1 MKAPFPTLM
10 VTPGV
15 PWRIKNRIECWMEGS
30 IRHTWPGLY
39 RWLHLGSAA
48 DLARPI
54 TQGPK
59 HHFFGYYDK
68 SPWNASQSLL
78 LAHESDF
85 NDRAPKAGDMVRIGT
100 VQADERRFMPLAE
113 TPAWNW
119 QQGAMLAWF
128 PGDAERTLVHN
139 DRRNGTAVGVLR
151 DISGTELRCYDR
163 PIYALAPDG
172 KLAWSLN
179 FARLATHRPGYG
191 YAGIPDPWT
200 DELQPGTD
208 GIHQIE
214 LETGRSHLI
223 VSTAELAQQ
232 DPTPAMV
239 GQHHWLNHIQPSPK
253 GTRIAFFH
261 LWREGE
267 QGWGVR
273 LYVCAPDGSGL
284 FRALDTGRI
293 SHYEWYDEDRLLI
306 WARRHEGGERFLLVD
321 VRDAS
326 YSTFAEGVLTEDG
339 HDSFSPDR
347 RWVLNDTYPDRHD
360 MRTLM
365 LVRWPDGKRIDI
377 ARIYSPKSKWWGEI
391 RCDMHPRW
399 SRDGRQVCIDSVH
412 DGTRQMYVLDTSRW
426 TG

>member
-1 MKAPFPTLM
+1 MTTLYHRII
-10 VTPGV
+10 TSSTI
-15 PWRIKNRIECWMEGS
+15 PWRLRHGIQEWMENYCRS
-30 IRHTWPGLY
+30 KLPGLY
-39 RWLHLGSAA
+39 RAAHLGSSR
-48 DLARPI
+48 DCLRPI

-85 NDRAPKAGDMVRIGT
+85 NDRAPEAGDTVRIGT
-100 VQADERRFMPLAE
+100 VQADEKRFMPLAE

-128 PGDAERTLVHN
+128 PGGAEHTLVHN
-139 DRRNGTAVGVLR
+139 DRRNGTAIGVLR

-163 PIYALAPDG
+163 PIFALAPDG

-191 YAGIPDPWT
+191 YAGIRDPWA
-200 DELQPGTD
+200 DELQPSAD

-214 LETGRSHLI
+214 LETGRSNLV

-239 GQHHWLNHIQPSPK
+239 GQYHWLNHIQPSPK

-261 LWREGE
+261 LWREGK

-321 VRDAS
+321 VRDGS

-365 LVRWPDGKRIDI
+365 LVRWPEGKRIDI
-377 ARIYSPKSKWWGEI
+377 ARVYSPKSKWWGEI

-399 SRDGRQVCIDSVH
+399 SRDGQQVCIDSVH